1 MQPDERSV
9 MAAEVTS
16 LSWILAS
23 RQPRQL
29 AGFYAELLNTSVR
42 SGLADHHWIVPLKP
56 SGTLQIYTP
65 SRSRPWPTSG
75 SVLAPCLQ
83 RQVDADPL
91 AALTRW
97 QEQVMA
103 LGGRSTESPR
113 RERFGA
119 ECWMED
125 PEGQRFLLLVLPSRP
140 GTHDKP

>member
-65 SRSRPWPTSG
+65 YRSRPWPTSG

-97 QEQVMA
+97 QEQVKA

-113 RERFGA
+113 REPFGA

>member
-83 RQVDADPL
+83 RQVDVDPL

-113 RERFGA
+113 REPFGA

>member
-65 SRSRPWPTSG
+65 SRSRPWPTQG

-113 RERFGA
+113 REPFGA

-125 PEGQRFLLLVLPSRP
+125 PEGQRFLLLVRPSRP

>member
-1 MQPDERSV
+1 MS
-9 MAAEVTS
+9 AEATS

-42 SGLADHHWIVPLKP
+42 TGLADHHWIVPLGT

-65 SRSRPWPTSG
+65 SRNRPWPSSG

-83 RQVDADPL
+83 RQVEADPL
-91 AALTRW
+91 AALTTW
-97 QEQVMA
+97 QEQVMG
-103 LGGRSTESPR
+103 LGGRSTEPPR
-113 RERFGA
+113 LEPFGA

-125 PEGQRFLLLVLPSRP
+125 PEGQRFLLLVLPVGP
-140 GTHDKP
+140 APQAKP

>member
-1 MQPDERSV
+1 M
-9 MAAEVTS
+9 
-16 LSWILAS
+16 
-23 RQPRQL
+23 
-29 AGFYAELLNTSVR
+29 
-42 SGLADHHWIVPLKP
+42 
-56 SGTLQIYTP
+56 
-65 SRSRPWPTSG
+65 
-75 SVLAPCLQ
+75 LAPCLQ

-113 RERFGA
+113 REPFGA